1 MIPSAANSDYPKFVA
16 DQVLTSDNLNDLFGY
31 LDEQGRMTRTN
42 LSGIGIVCG
51 LDIKTSPDGSG
62 ITISKGVGVTSSG
75 YLISVPEVKYTKRTT
90 NVFDAVKCE
99 YYRKFVN
106 ISAKTSLFNLWELK
120 QEAEGEG
127 TTLLDN
133 TFLTDGEKIV
143 LIFVELLEENN
154 KNCDPNSCDDKGI
167 NVTVNFR
174 PLLVAKEDAGGLLS
188 GAGSG
193 ATPWLSLPEISM
205 KRFDVTATTLFECLN
220 IFKAYQR
227 ILTTEFLTNTQ
238 NNLSSSYNVL
248 KPILADEFPFNP
260 FSTVANDFKFLN
272 DGSLTSDQLIN
283 MQYYYDLFSDILMAY
298 AEFRKKGIEVIG
310 MCCPDDLFPRHL
322 LLGPAI
328 PGVTTDVISYRHY
341 FIPSPILSDQQKTVA
356 RLKILFRKLV
366 LLIQKFAVP
375 PPDLKGRY
383 RLEDTTIRITP
394 SLLADVPFSTKSIPY
409 YYAINNSA
417 DILLKNWNPQ
427 KLLEGKITR
436 NLSYHAIKY
445 NLTDDDIR
453 QPLLYDL
460 EPYNFLRIEGHI
472 GKPYQQVVR
481 NISALRDKNRLPFQ
495 IVALS
500 ADISTITDFLKN
512 IGQLLSAGNA
522 NAQATLESLMGTSC
536 RFNDLELLFDSIMA
550 ELTGK
555 LSNEMKFFYDLPR
568 DPKKPILPAPGN
580 NVPMVPLLVKTDSTY
595 LFTNN
600 SIGQEFEQFYATV
613 KTQAFIPLNV
623 FFQSFGQ
630 NGNNDLMD
638 FVFKAVVYYI
648 ELLYETI
655 TTGLSNFNF
664 VAFYTRYY
672 TLIQTVRY
680 IKLLNKAYGERYPL
694 SEEENDH
701 LDALLSISAD
711 GRMIQLYFEFL
722 RRVLVVKIM
731 QQAGYYVRCHPG
743 IQHKSGVTM
752 GGTFIV
758 VYHEVV
764 RSNAQVAGP
773 RVAMTHVE
781 GNVPIMEKRFFDI
794 SPNNSTKTVFV
805 KETKVNENASM
816 MDHLESFSTGVT
828 EKVSF
833 AGDRIIS
840 GLQRSIPV
848 QAKNVVVS
856 PVSTGIFNHAG
867 VAAQP
872 AADSNT
878 TSSVESDNQK
888 VTNFLLD
895 ATIYLKDRKTDP
907 LDNAMSDIGNGMVIA
922 DFYLPYLCCSDC
934 APVQMIISGEPEQP
948 NKPPVARPGDNASVQ
963 LPVNSITLDGTSSSD
978 PDGTIKTY
986 LWEKQSGADAT
997 IETPDQSKTVVS
1009 NLSQGVYDFKLTV
1022 TDDVGA
1028 TNSADVTITVL
1039 QAANIPPIASATAKP
1054 IEVTLNP
1061 NNEGDTVLSGAD
1073 SKDPDGQITSYS
1085 WSLSSGPADGMAIES
1100 DSKAVTK
1107 VKFTQPGTYVFK
1119 LVVTDDRGATDTTTV
1134 SVLVSVK
1141 PNVPPVA
1148 VVKAEPLTVTM
1159 SANGMGSALLDGSNS
1174 NDPDGTIVGFLWKLT
1189 TDIPVSI
1196 SDASKAQTGV
1206 QFSKAGV
1213 YNFLLTV
1220 TDDKGATG
1228 TDNVSITVLPPPN
1241 QSPIAVASA
1250 NPATVLI
1257 LPTTG
1262 MGNTT
1267 LSSSDSS
1274 DPDGSIKAVHWTL
1287 LTGVDG
1293 VQIISPDASVS
1304 QVQFSKPGNY
1314 IFKLTVTDNS
1324 GAISETNVSVNVTQ
1338 AAIPEKKCAPLGDII
1353 ADFKKLATADNP
1365 EIFNAFIGRYQVY
1378 EAIKA
1383 FYEKMDSAAIA
1394 TLSLDQQV
1402 SFFVD
1407 QKIDSRLVT
1416 WIGNLKELVLGVS
1429 DFRLLALLMF
1439 NVHAELVYYIS
1450 CMQKEDIDKA
1460 KVQMLKPLSSLADIF
1475 KSILASMATMNVPQK
1490 DVVTQ
1495 FEKTI
1500 VAERASVKGN
1510 NEEAVKVVY
1519 VKILDTII
1527 KFFS

>member
-1 MIPSAANSDYPKFVA
+1 
-16 DQVLTSDNLNDLFGY
+16 
-31 LDEQGRMTRTN
+31 
-42 LSGIGIVCG
+42 
-51 LDIKTSPDGSG
+51 
-62 ITISKGVGVTSSG
+62 
-75 YLISVPEVKYTKRTT
+75 
-90 NVFDAVKCE
+90 
-99 YYRKFVN
+99 
-106 ISAKTSLFNLWELK
+106 
-120 QEAEGEG
+120 
-127 TTLLDN
+127 
-133 TFLTDGEKIV
+133 
-143 LIFVELLEENN
+143 
-154 KNCDPNSCDDKGI
+154 
-167 NVTVNFR
+167 
-174 PLLVAKEDAGGLLS
+174 
-188 GAGSG
+188 
-193 ATPWLSLPEISM
+193 M

-248 KPILADEFPFNP
+248 KPMLADEFPFNP

-743 IQHKSGVTM
+743 IQ
-752 GGTFIV
+752 
-758 VYHEVV
+758 
-764 RSNAQVAGP
+764 
-773 RVAMTHVE
+773 
-781 GNVPIMEKRFFDI
+781 
-794 SPNNSTKTVFV
+794 
-805 KETKVNENASM
+805 
-816 MDHLESFSTGVT
+816 
-828 EKVSF
+828 
-833 AGDRIIS
+833 
-840 GLQRSIPV
+840 
-848 QAKNVVVS
+848 
-856 PVSTGIFNHAG
+856 
-867 VAAQP
+867 
-872 AADSNT
+872 
-878 TSSVESDNQK
+878 
-888 VTNFLLD
+888 
-895 ATIYLKDRKTDP
+895 
-907 LDNAMSDIGNGMVIA
+907 
-922 DFYLPYLCCSDC
+922 
-934 APVQMIISGEPEQP
+934 
-948 NKPPVARPGDNASVQ
+948 
-963 LPVNSITLDGTSSSD
+963 
-978 PDGTIKTY
+978 
-986 LWEKQSGADAT
+986 
-997 IETPDQSKTVVS
+997 
-1009 NLSQGVYDFKLTV
+1009 
-1022 TDDVGA
+1022 
-1028 TNSADVTITVL
+1028 
-1039 QAANIPPIASATAKP
+1039 
-1054 IEVTLNP
+1054 
-1061 NNEGDTVLSGAD
+1061 
-1073 SKDPDGQITSYS
+1073 
-1085 WSLSSGPADGMAIES
+1085 
-1100 DSKAVTK
+1100 
-1107 VKFTQPGTYVFK
+1107 
-1119 LVVTDDRGATDTTTV
+1119 
-1134 SVLVSVK
+1134 
-1141 PNVPPVA
+1141 
-1148 VVKAEPLTVTM
+1148 
-1159 SANGMGSALLDGSNS
+1159 
-1174 NDPDGTIVGFLWKLT
+1174 
-1189 TDIPVSI
+1189 
-1196 SDASKAQTGV
+1196 
-1206 QFSKAGV
+1206 
-1213 YNFLLTV
+1213 
-1220 TDDKGATG
+1220 
-1228 TDNVSITVLPPPN
+1228 
-1241 QSPIAVASA
+1241 
-1250 NPATVLI
+1250 
-1257 LPTTG
+1257 
-1262 MGNTT
+1262 
-1267 LSSSDSS
+1267 
-1274 DPDGSIKAVHWTL
+1274 
-1287 LTGVDG
+1287 
-1293 VQIISPDASVS
+1293 
-1304 QVQFSKPGNY
+1304 
-1314 IFKLTVTDNS
+1314 
-1324 GAISETNVSVNVTQ
+1324 
-1338 AAIPEKKCAPLGDII
+1338 
-1353 ADFKKLATADNP
+1353 
-1365 EIFNAFIGRYQVY
+1365 
-1378 EAIKA
+1378 
-1383 FYEKMDSAAIA
+1383 
-1394 TLSLDQQV
+1394 
-1402 SFFVD
+1402 
-1407 QKIDSRLVT
+1407 
-1416 WIGNLKELVLGVS
+1416 
-1429 DFRLLALLMF
+1429 
-1439 NVHAELVYYIS
+1439 
-1450 CMQKEDIDKA
+1450 
-1460 KVQMLKPLSSLADIF
+1460 
-1475 KSILASMATMNVPQK
+1475 
-1490 DVVTQ
+1490 
-1495 FEKTI
+1495 
-1500 VAERASVKGN
+1500 
-1510 NEEAVKVVY
+1510 
-1519 VKILDTII
+1519 
-1527 KFFS
+1527 